1 MCNESPSTSFMQKV
15 TLKFPKLEACH
26 NFWQPL
32 VKDIYAQNADAFSL
46 HKRDV
51 LAAFKRLQKAK
62 PDYDFEISYKQGS
75 KGYRDCDKSQIVC
88 LSKSFGYVAS
98 IEFLVDCDAKYL
110 SIRFSHIDAGIFN
123 VPYERYWWN
132 LDATLENLVKFVD
145 EFPNYNEQSSR
156 IITEIENEQKLKEIA
171 QNTIRATVSHI
182 MNSTKYQWKLS
193 ESENSFSLDVA
204 FEKGYTIQMSF
215 DIQNYLERIPAL
227 QNVLKQTEN
236 FLKEIPFPI
245 SIKALDNRHL

>member
-1 MCNESPSTSFMQKV
+1 MQEQPS
-15 TLKFPKLEACH
+15 KLTKSKSEASH

-32 VKDIYAQNADAFSL
+32 VKKIYAPNADVIFL
-46 HKRDV
+46 HRRDV

-62 PDYDFEISYKQGS
+62 PDYGFEISYKQGA
-75 KGYRDCDKSQIVC
+75 KGYRDCDKSQIIC
-88 LSKSFGYVAS
+88 LRKSLGSAAS

-123 VPYERYWWN
+123 VPYERYWCN

-145 EFPNYNEQSSR
+145 EFPNYNEHLSR
-156 IITEIENEQKLKEIA
+156 IITEIEKEQKLKEIA
-171 QNTIRATVSHI
+171 QNTIRATISHI

-204 FEKGYTIQMSF
+204 FDKGYTIQMSF

-227 QNVLKQTEN
+227 QNVLEQTEN

-245 SIKALDNRHL
+245 SIKALDKSRF